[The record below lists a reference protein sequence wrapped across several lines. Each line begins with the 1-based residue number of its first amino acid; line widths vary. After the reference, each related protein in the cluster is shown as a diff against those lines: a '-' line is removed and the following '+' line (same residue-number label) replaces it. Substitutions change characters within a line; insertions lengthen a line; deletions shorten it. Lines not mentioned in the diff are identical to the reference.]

1 MSTSLKTFLFLERQT
16 SEVAANKATLSVCS
30 SSLTFLSVADS
41 QPPKRLC
48 KQFTSKLIWSKF
60 SFYTRRDVLMI
71 HPGAFSPRVTH
82 PSLELS
88 SAKILICTDLCNN
101 SWKHFSSG
109 RYVTIV
115 REVKRWQSYQ
125 HPLQNLKR
133 GVVWGCEGI
142 SYHGFKWL
150 LVFHLTGPPY
160 SQCQNGKEL
169 QLTRDA
175 RTWHVF
181 I

>member
-1 MSTSLKTFLFLERQT
+1 MRWWQIRRPCLFVLRVWLSYQLLTANHLKGCVNNLLPNSNDQNPSFTPGEMFSWSTLVHFLPESLIHR
-16 SEVAANKATLSVCS
+16 S
-30 SSLTFLSVADS
+30 SSLL
-41 QPPKRLC
+41 Q
-48 KQFTSKLIWSKF
+48 
-60 SFYTRRDVLMI
+60 
-71 HPGAFSPRVTH
+71 
-82 PSLELS
+82 
-88 SAKILICTDLCNN
+88 KISICTDLCNN

-133 GVVWGCEGI
+133 GVVWGCERI